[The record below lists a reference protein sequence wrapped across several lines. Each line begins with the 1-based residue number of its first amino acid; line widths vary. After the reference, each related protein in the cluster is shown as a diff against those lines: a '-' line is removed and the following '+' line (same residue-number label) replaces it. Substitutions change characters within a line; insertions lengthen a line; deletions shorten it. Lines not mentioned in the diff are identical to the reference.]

1 MRLIIHELN
10 VKIVLKYKLMLII
23 INKQDLT
30 LKIR

>member
-23 INKQDLT
+23 IYKQDLT